1 MIYFDQFENIA
12 TQYCLL
18 ITECFFGPI
27 DDRKTESAR
36 ERERKKKTIIF
47 AYINNRSKLR

>member
-27 DDRKTESAR
+27 DDRKTESES

-47 AYINNRSKLR
+47 AYINNRSKLS